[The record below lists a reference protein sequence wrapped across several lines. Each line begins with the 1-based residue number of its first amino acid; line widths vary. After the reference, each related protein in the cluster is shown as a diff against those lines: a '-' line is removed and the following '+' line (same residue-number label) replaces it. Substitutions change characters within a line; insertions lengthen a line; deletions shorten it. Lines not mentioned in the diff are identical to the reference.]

1 MTETTFAVL
10 YAALW
15 ALLFYYLFRLGR
27 QSKELQETTRRIKKH
42 LHTGWP
48 DPTE

>member
-1 MTETTFAVL
+1 MIETVFAVL

-15 ALLFYYLFRLGR
+15 AVLFGVLFRLGR
-27 QSKELQETTRRIKKH
+27 QSHELQRTIGRIKRY

-48 DPTE
+48 DE